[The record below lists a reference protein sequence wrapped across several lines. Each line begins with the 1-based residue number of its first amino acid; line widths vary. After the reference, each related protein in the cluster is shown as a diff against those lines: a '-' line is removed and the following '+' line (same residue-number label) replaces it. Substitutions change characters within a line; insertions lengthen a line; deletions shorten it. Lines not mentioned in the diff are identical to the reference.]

1 MVFSKVMSSTLT
13 LGVYFPYTFESNINI
28 DVPDHTIPATM
39 CHELAHVEGF
49 MREDEANFIGFLACM
64 QSDRPDFQYS
74 GYMSA
79 FVYALNRLAEE
90 DYDAATVIANMVD
103 DGVVRDDRAE
113 SEYWSQYRGTAVSE
127 TTGEIYET
135 YLESNDQSDGLKSYG
150 KMLDLVI
157 AWYQSEVK
165 AE

>member
-1 MVFSKVMSSTLT
+1 
-13 LGVYFPYTFESNINI
+13 
-28 DVPDHTIPATM
+28 
-39 CHELAHVEGF
+39 
-49 MREDEANFIGFLACM
+49 MREDEASFLGFLACM

-90 DYDAATVIANMVD
+90 DYASAVKIANIVE
-103 DGVVRDDRAE
+103 DGVVRDDAAE
-113 SEYWSQYRGTAVSE
+113 SEYWSRYRNTAVSE
-127 TTGEIYET
+127 ATGEIYET

-157 AWYQSEVK
+157 AWYQTEVK
-165 AE
+165 EK